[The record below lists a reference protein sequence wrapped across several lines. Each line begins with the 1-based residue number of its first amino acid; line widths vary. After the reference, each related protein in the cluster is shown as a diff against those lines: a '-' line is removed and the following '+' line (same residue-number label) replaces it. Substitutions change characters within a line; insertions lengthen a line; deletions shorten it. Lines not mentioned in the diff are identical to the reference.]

1 MQQTFGM
8 IKTHAY
14 SSRWYIIDQIKRARL
29 SPARVLSGDLL
40 SGMAERL
47 YAEHA
52 GQPYWD
58 DLLCSVSG
66 PVVRLLIEGPDAVAA
81 WRKLIGASDWRKAE
95 PGTIRY
101 ALANRNGPMAENAVH
116 GSDSEASA
124 RREIAIAFPP
134 IGYSIAGGAP
144 APQPRRPGAMA
155 EMA

>member
-1 MQQTFGM
+1 MTAKELAALLNGRKYLEEITAAEERQA
-8 IKTHAY
+8 KE
-14 SSRWYIIDQIKRARL
+14 
-29 SPARVLSGDLL
+29 SGLL
-40 SGMAERL
+40 
-47 YAEHA
+47 
-52 GQPYWD
+52 
-58 DLLCSVSG
+58 
-66 PVVRLLIEGPDAVAA
+66 VVF
-81 WRKLIGASDWRKAE
+81 GASDWRKAE